1 MALRTFTNTRYFSE
15 AAIAFKRDGTY
26 CKAPKGHRDYLE
38 FWLEQKRRCL
48 GGYTVGDLSI
58 TGRHY
63 FYLNFCPI
71 KMTQPKKGGGGLLE
85 IATDIK
91 QIQAMKPKEMLFP
104 AFWEID
110 YNWWWCKEIAMKGM
124 YSDDV
129 ELLQIE
135 GLPIRDYLTG
145 YNLSCLKTRRAGFS
159 YKEAADGV
167 FNYNFIPK
175 SISYYFAAKKDYL
188 DTDGILNKVSDF
200 LNHLNK
206 DTGGYWL
213 KNRMEKNTLMHQK
226 ASYLD
231 KKRNPSGYLS
241 EIIGVIVNDPDKV
254 RGKDGIK
261 ITYEEAGSFKN
272 LKKALAISTP
282 SVRDG
287 NIMTGQISVFG
298 TGGEEG
304 PDIEGLEDIFTT
316 PEAYDMLA
324 FNNIWEEGM
333 EGTTCGY
340 FVPCIKTYQGF
351 MDEDGNINEQQALVY
366 DDTERAK
373 KKLLRDPKELD
384 RRIAEFPRDPS
395 EALQRLSKN
404 IFPVAEISQ
413 WLKQLIINPELS
425 SDVLNG
431 ILYPNKDGII
441 EFSPQADARPI
452 PKYPHD
458 QESDHDRQD
467 LSGCTTIYERPKT
480 DLKGRVHEG
489 LYSVVV
495 DPYYRD
501 QAEDL
506 TSLWCAYVI
515 KHKTQD
521 DPYGDTIVAS
531 RIGRTTSLSTL
542 YRDTYYLSEFYDCRI
557 QSEIAGGG
565 QGLFDWLKSH
575 HKLHKAEF
583 EPTQF
588 NTKEQGANERNR
600 NYFMN
605 ISTDNKI
612 LGLTYLADWLMKP
625 RGINISGRIIYNL
638 HMIKDIPFLQELI
651 KYNGVRNAD
660 RISAM
665 IIAMFTFKEAI
676 ITQTS
681 QASQS
686 KDNTF
691 YDRVGFGGEGGYES
705 NDSYISLNDSLL

>member
-1 MALRTFTNTRYFSE
+1 MGLRTFTNTRYFSE
-15 AAIAFKRDGTY
+15 AAIAYKRDGVY
-26 CKAPKGHRDYLE
+26 CKAPKGHRDYME
-38 FWLEQKRRCL
+38 YWTEQKRRCL
-48 GGYTVGDLSI
+48 EGYEVGDLAI

-71 KMTQPKKGGGGLLE
+71 KMTTPKRGGGGLLE
-85 IATDIK
+85 VDGPIRKEIK
-91 QIQAMKPKEMLFP
+91 AMKPKEMQFP

-110 YNWWWCKEIAMKGM
+110 YNWWWCKELAMNGM
-124 YSDDV
+124 YEDQV
-129 ELLQIE
+129 RELQIE
-135 GLPIRDYLTG
+135 GLPIKDYLTG

-167 FNYNFIPK
+167 YNYNFIPK

-206 DTGGYWL
+206 NTEGYWL

-231 KKRNPSGYLS
+231 KKRNPAGYLS

-287 NIMTGQISVFG
+287 DIMTGQISVFG

-316 PEAYDMLA
+316 PEAYDMLP

-340 FVPCIKTYQGF
+340 FVPCVKTFQGF
-351 MDEDGNINEQQALVY
+351 MDEDGNIDEPAALIY
-366 DDTERAK
+366 DQTERDK

-404 IFPVAEISQ
+404 IFPVAEVSQ
-413 WLKQLIINPELS
+413 WLKQLLINKDLTS
-425 SDVLNG
+425 SVLNG

-441 EFSPQADARPI
+441 EFSPQPDARPI
-452 PKYPHD
+452 WKYPHD
-458 QESDHDRQD
+458 QESGHDRED
-467 LSGCTTIYERPKT
+467 LSGCTTIYEMPKT
-480 DLKGRVHEG
+480 DLKGRVHQG

-495 DPYYRD
+495 DPYYKD

-531 RIGRTTSLSTL
+531 RIGRTTSLATL
-542 YRDTYYLSEFYDCRI
+542 HRDTFYLSELYDCKI
-557 QSEIAGGG
+557 QCEIAGGG
-565 QGLFDWLKSH
+565 QGLFDWLKAN

-588 NTKEQGANERNR
+588 NTKQNGANEKNR

-605 ISTDNKI
+605 LSTDNKL
-612 LGLTYLADWLMKP
+612 LGLSYLADWLMKP
-625 RGINISGRIIYNL
+625 RGIDPFGKIVYNL
-638 HMIKDIPFLQELI
+638 HMIKDIPFLQEI
-651 KYNGVRNAD
+651 VKYNGIRNAD

-665 IIAMFTFKEAI
+665 IVGMFTFKEAI
-676 ITQTS
+676 IVQMNTNTQQEES
-681 QASQS
+681 QFF
-686 KDNTF
+686 NRT
-691 YDRVGFGGEGGYES
+691 GFGAGSHDDGGYT
-705 NDSYISLNDSLL
+705 SLDSLVA